1 MPDPQ
6 RDKSL
11 LDDVVGTVGAGAKKT
26 AGAVDQGVR
35 FVAGTVGK
43 VLHTPISLAGTLLPK
58 ATVARRKPGAPPGI
72 EQMPDI
78 HTPPEPGKVVITCW
92 DYGPDRS
99 ESRPI
104 RVGDLKDFWAEPRPE
119 WAKVRWINVD
129 GLNPYVIREFKDRYD
144 LHTLAAEDVLHVP
157 QRPKVEP
164 YDGNVFVVAR
174 MVMVRDEQL
183 DTEQISFFLMPGLL
197 ITFQETEGDVWQGV
211 RDRLGMANLKIRKAG
226 ADYLLYALLDAMV
239 DHAFPLLEQYSERLE
254 SMEQRVVANPDP
266 VLLREIHQIKRD
278 LSILRRVIWP
288 MRDVLDT
295 LYRNERGDLVED
307 TRPFMRDV
315 YDHAV
320 QVLDIV
326 ETYREMASGLGDLYM
341 NAVSNRMNE
350 VMKVLTIIATLFIP
364 ITFIAGVYGMNF
376 EYIPELGWKYA
387 YPTFWGVCI
396 TVTIG
401 LLIYFRK
408 KRWL

>member
-1 MPDPQ
+1 MGDK
-6 RDKSL
+6 RDRNL
-11 LDDVVGTVGAGAKKT
+11 LNDVVHTVEG
-26 AGAVDQGVR
+26 GVR
-35 FVAGTVGK
+35 KTVDTVEGGMRFAVGTVGK
-43 VLHTPISLAGTLLPK
+43 VLHAPISLAGSLLPK
-58 ATVARRKPGAPPGI
+58 PTSPHRRQPGASPGI
-72 EQMPDI
+72 EQMPDV
-78 HTPPEPGKVVITCW
+78 HTPPEPGKIVITCW
-92 DYGPDRS
+92 DYGPDQC
-99 ESRPI
+99 ESRKI
-104 RVGDLKDFWAEPRPE
+104 RVRELKQFWAEPRPE
-119 WAKVRWINVD
+119 WSAVRWINVD
-129 GLNPYVIREFKDRYD
+129 GLNPFVVREFKDQYN

-164 YDGNVFVVAR
+164 YDANVFTVAR
-174 MVMVRDEQL
+174 MTQVRDGQL
-183 DTEQISFFLMPGLL
+183 DTEQISFFLLEGLL
-197 ITFQETEGDVWQGV
+197 ITFQETQGDVWDAV
-211 RDRLGMANLKIRKAG
+211 RERLDSPKLKIRKAG

-239 DHAFPLLEQYSERLE
+239 DHAFPLLERYSDKLE
-254 SMEQRVVANPDP
+254 SLEGRVMVNAKPA
-266 VLLREIHQIKRD
+266 LLQEIHQIKRD

-295 LYRNERGDLVED
+295 LYRDEQGELHEE
-307 TRPFMRDV
+307 TKPYMRDV

-341 NAVSNRMNE
+341 NMVSHRMNE

-387 YPTFWGVCI
+387 YPTFWGLCVVI
-396 TVTIG
+396 TIG
-401 LLIYFRK
+401 LLIYFRR